1 MKIAA
6 LRTAVVGTP
15 WRNLTFV
22 ELRTDEGL
30 TGVGEVRM
38 LGHTD
43 ALLGYLAE
51 AEGRYV
57 LGADPFAIEALVQRM
72 YRGDYARAGEIAM
85 SAIACVELA
94 CWDIVGQ
101 ALGQPVHRLL
111 GGPVRE
117 RINTSGIHVD
127 FMIGGDGV
135 DVTGIEG
142 DGTEVPVLRG
152 GAWQL

>member
-1 MKIAA
+1 MRISRI
-6 LRTAVVGTP
+6 RTGVVGTP

-22 ELRTDEGL
+22 ELATDEGL

-51 AEGRYV
+51 AEDRYIV
-57 LGADPFAIEALVQRM
+57 GADPFAIEALVQRM

-101 ALGQPVHRLL
+101 ALRQPVHRLL
-111 GGPVRE
+111 GGAVRD
-117 RINTSGIHVD
+117 RIPAYANGWYTVQREPTSSRRPRARWSSAA
-127 FMIGGDGV
+127 
-135 DVTGIEG
+135 TA
-142 DGTEVPVLRG
+142 P
-152 GAWQL
+152 